1 MALKEDWKKAGKD
14 IGHAFKST
22 GKSLGKTLDV
32 AFDDDQPLEDEEG
45 KPVLKSNWSETGKSF
60 GEAGKSIG
68 KATSHTAKK
77 VFKDEPCEEKKE
89 ESKKPEESDV
99 VDVDSKEKTGD

>member
-77 VFKDEPCEEKKE
+77 VFKDEDAPKE
-89 ESKKPEESDV
+89 EANKPEESEV
-99 VDVDSKEKTGD
+99 VDVESKEKTGD